1 MRCLVLTALVAAFL
15 LAAPSLSVGQV
26 AALEARVATL
36 ETP

>member
-15 LAAPSLSVGQV
+15 LAAPSLSVGPV
-26 AALEARVATL
+26 ATLEARVATL